1 MNRNALSML
10 ALVAP
15 FLAACGGGGG
25 GGGSAGNSG
34 AASTSAAAIDRLC
47 PASLDYNTVFT
58 GGGGDGEL
66 VKMQIDTTKMTWQ
79 VTYVASAIPA
89 TTGTVTPSRAGTVQS
104 GTLTPETLL
113 PTQKQNQC
121 TFYLNGASLDP
132 NKPARIFVGE
142 GVLGGT
148 IPGKEIQYSGV
159 VSFGAVADNKFP
171 YFPFIGFSSLE
182 TNLANLAG
190 TYNQLGYHMVP
201 SQNYAAVPV
210 DATITIRADGT
221 WTETDNVGVN
231 AGKTQQAG
239 TSWVQSPNGSGAFES
254 DNFQSQAK
262 PTNSVTPVGKGFI
275 IVGKLRNQLVPILIR
290 TGYANPSTFQADD
303 ESGISILAPQTPIAV
318 NTQNGQYIGVDSQ
331 FNYRATALEGTEATT
346 LDPYQPSNASLAT
359 ALDLN
364 FDNVVPGV
372 VTSAVHVN
380 ASNPATGKLV
390 FTGGV
395 FGYLNN
401 ENSSPYFTIGA
412 FVQ

>member
-1 MNRNALSML
+1 MNRNALWTV

-25 GGGSAGNSG
+25 GGSDGGSAAGG
-34 AASTSAAAIDRLC
+34 GSAAVADRLC

-66 VKMQIDTTKMTWQ
+66 AKMQIDTTKMTWQ
-79 VTYVASAIPA
+79 VTYVESAIPA
-89 TTGTVTPSRAGTVQS
+89 TTGTVSPSRAGTSQS
-104 GTLTPETLL
+104 GTLAPETLL
-113 PTQKQNQC
+113 PTQKQNEC
-121 TFYLNGASLDP
+121 AFYLQGASLDP
-132 NKPARIFVGE
+132 NKPARIFVGQ

-148 IPGKEIQYSGV
+148 IPGKEIQYNGV
-159 VSFGAVADNKFP
+159 VGFGAVADNKFP

-182 TNLANLAG
+182 TNLANVAG
-190 TYNQLGYHMVP
+190 TYNQLGYHIIP
-201 SQNYAAVPV
+201 SQNYATVPV
-210 DATITIRADGT
+210 DATIAIHADGT
-221 WTETDNVGVN
+221 WSETDNVGVN

-239 TSWVQSPNGSGAFES
+239 TNWVLSSDGSGAFET

-262 PTNSVTPVGKGFI
+262 PTNAVTPAGKGFM

-331 FNYRATALEGTEATT
+331 FAYRATALEGTEATM
-346 LDPYQPSNASLAT
+346 LDPYQPANASLAT
-359 ALDLN
+359 PLN
-364 FDNVVPGV
+364 LSFANAVPGV
-372 VTSAVHVN
+372 VLSAVSG
-380 ASNPATGKLV
+380 ASSSAASGKLI

-395 FGYLNN
+395 FGYLYN
-401 ENSSPYFTIGA
+401 ENSSPYFTINA